1 MEGRMRLEAE
11 NMRLTHRVAYL
22 EEMVGDLQG
31 AMDRA
36 RQSLVVLDM
45 GSTGS
50 MVSSS
55 SSGVSSDGY
64 GGHGGHEV
72 HRGHEGHEGQP
83 PPKPARQFIERSIY
97 NQEVLYANNNTYEEI
112 NKQNSNIAASQY

>member
-1 MEGRMRLEAE
+1 MQSRLEMKLEEGRTVREVRMRLEQE
-11 NMRLTHRVAYL
+11 NMRLQHRVAYL
-22 EEMVGDLQG
+22 EETVGDLQG

-55 SSGVSSDGY
+55 SSGVSSDSY
-64 GGHGGHEV
+64 GA
-72 HRGHEGHEGQP
+72 QP
-83 PPKPARQFIERSIY
+83 PPKPARQFLERSIY

-112 NKQNSNIAASQY
+112 NKQNTNFAAQL

>member
-1 MEGRMRLEAE
+1 MKLEEGRTVMEGRMRLEQE
-11 NMRLTHRVAYL
+11 NLRLRHRVAYL
-22 EEMVGDLQG
+22 EETVGDLQG

-36 RQSLVVLDM
+36 RQSLVVMDM

-55 SSGVSSDGY
+55 SSGVSSDSY
-64 GGHGGHEV
+64 GGHG
-72 HRGHEGHEGQP
+72 GQP
-83 PPKPARQFIERSIY
+83 PPKPARQFIERSNY

-112 NKQNSNIAASQY
+112 NKNNSNLASVQY